1 MPEYLA
7 PGVYVEEIDTGS
19 KPIEG
24 VSTSTCGV
32 VGVAERGPT
41 DVPILITSVGD
52 FTRTFGGL
60 LRADGYGEHRFL
72 PHAVAGFFTNGGK
85 RVYVT
90 RVLDAAASRAAT
102 SLFYAGP
109 TAPVPSVLIRPAGE
123 GTGTLANL
131 PELLAVPGAGLAA
144 GDWVRVG
151 DGSDA
156 EYRQVAAAPTPNTV
170 MVPLALP
177 LVRSHPAG
185 EPAKEYARVAD
196 LTFTLPADVDA
207 GAGMVTLQGAHD
219 NFTNLPAGA
228 FLEFG
233 APGNAEYRM
242 VRELTAVTVVNA
254 TDSTALVR
262 LDAGLTLPHP
272 STDPV
277 ASIDLGAVAVKTA
290 AVDLATAGSATVC
303 VDDTQSAFSN
313 RSHLVIVGAA
323 DTAEL
328 VRIGELDHVDVA
340 PTTGGYSAGTL
351 VEAVQPAADRTLS
364 AKVEIDGSELVLQPG
379 ETAGLVPGQ
388 RVTVDPAGSDT
399 FTISSIDAATNK
411 LTVTPPAAA
420 AHAVSAAVVPRAAL
434 STAAAT
440 AGGAVLALDDRM
452 GIAEGGLL
460 RIGTGGAGDQVVT
473 VLALPALTGV
483 APDPGTVVV
492 DPPLAQGWPTG
503 TPVSQLGAVSP
514 VAGRQACALALSA
527 AAGDGGLLLS
537 DGNGFVQHDL
547 LRLTT
552 AGDVF
557 YVTVTSLTATPVT
570 LAKVPLQTA
579 LARSHPAGSVLVERT
594 PLIDIQA
601 LDAGSWGNRLR
612 ISVQDETPGLVT
624 STLATMVN
632 ATTIRLA
639 SASGVEAGTVLEFTD
654 PATGA
659 VLGDPVKVSSIN
671 RSAQNTITLAGTGLS
686 AAQQVIGAGVR
697 SREFSIT
704 VRLLRQ
710 PDPNVPSRD
719 SQVIDQETYRN
730 LSLDPRHSNYVEKAI
745 GSITGPLRKSD
756 HRPEGASL
764 YVRVADLASTDAVRQ
779 SVRLGPETLV
789 DMLPDGRRTPALL
802 RLETT
807 LGDDSIGTISDDTYI
822 GSDSADPEQRTGLQS
837 LQNVEEI
844 SLVAVPGRVSA
855 RLQQAVIDHCELLR
869 YRFAVLDTTPEPN
882 DTISDAQ
889 SQRGQFDT
897 EYAALYYPWLSIPDP
912 FPTNLADIH
921 DYAIPPAG
929 HVLGVYA
936 RTDIDRG
943 VHKAPAN
950 EVVNGITGLRRRL
963 NKSEQDILNPYPV
976 NVNVI
981 RDFRDNNRGIR
992 VYGARVITSDPDWKY
1007 VNVRRLM
1014 IFIEASLDRGLQW
1027 VVFEPNADPLWAR
1040 VRRVIANF
1048 LTTVWR
1054 GGGLEGTKPEEA
1066 FFVKCDRTTM
1076 TQTDIDNGRLIVVIG
1091 VAPVKPAEF
1100 VIVRIGLWTAHADN

>member
-60 LRADGYGEHRFL
+60 LRADDYGEHRFL
-72 PHAVAGFFTNGGK
+72 PHAIEGFFTNGGK
-85 RVYVT
+85 RVYAV
-90 RVLDAAASRAAT
+90 RVVDAAASRAAT
-102 SLFYAGP
+102 SLFYPGTA
-109 TAPVPSVLIRPAGE
+109 APVPSVLVRPAGE
-123 GTGTLANL
+123 GTGTAANL
-131 PELLAVPGAGLAA
+131 PELLALPGSGLAP

-151 DGSDA
+151 DGSGA
-156 EYRQVAAAPTPNTV
+156 EYRQVAAAPTANTT

-177 LVRSHPAG
+177 LARSHPAG
-185 EPAKEYARVAD
+185 EPVEEYVRAVT
-196 LTFTLPADVDA
+196 LGFTLPADVAA
-207 GAGMVTLQGAHD
+207 GAELITVQGAHAD
-219 NFTNLPAGA
+219 VAALSAGDC
-228 FLEFG
+228 LEFG
-233 APGNAEYRM
+233 AAPTAEYRT
-242 VRELTAVTVVNA
+242 VRETTATTVVSPADSTTQVRIDSGVVLSHPGSDAVSRVDLSAGAVT
-254 TDSTALVR
+254 
-262 LDAGLTLPHP
+262 
-272 STDPV
+272 
-277 ASIDLGAVAVKTA
+277 TA
-290 AVDLATAGSATVC
+290 AVGLATGGSATVF
-303 VDDTQSAFSN
+303 VDDTQGAFTD
-313 RSHLVIVGAA
+313 RTHLVRVGTPA
-323 DTAEL
+323 TAE
-328 VRIGELDHVDVA
+328 VGRIGELDKFEVA
-340 PTTGGYSAGTL
+340 PATGGYDAGTL
-351 VEAVQPAADRTLS
+351 VQAVQPAADRTLT
-364 AKVEIDGSELVLQPG
+364 ANVAIGDTTLTLQAG
-379 ETAGLVPGQ
+379 ETAGLVTGQ
-388 RVTVDPAGSDT
+388 RVVLDPAGSPET
-399 FTISSIDAATNK
+399 LTITSIDAGADT
-411 LTVTPPAAA
+411 LTLTPAAA
-420 AHAVSAAVVPRAAL
+420 AAHTAPAAVVPRDSL
-434 STAAAT
+434 TTAVTT
-440 AGGAVLALDDRM
+440 AGGAVAALDDRI
-452 GIAEGGLL
+452 GIGEDSVL
-460 RIGTGGAGDQVVT
+460 RIGAGTGAQIVT
-473 VLALPALTGV
+473 VVSLPALSGV

-492 DPPLAQGWPTG
+492 SPSLTQGRPAGAAVTR
-503 TPVSQLGAVSP
+503 LGAVTA
-514 VAGRQACALALSA
+514 VAGRQACVLALPA
-527 AAGDGGLLLS
+527 PAGDGSLLLS
-537 DGNGFVQHDL
+537 DGDGFAAGDL

-552 AGDVF
+552 AAEVS
-557 YVTVTSLTATPVT
+557 YVAVTAAPAAPAAPVQ
-570 LAKVPLQTA
+570 VPLQTA
-579 LARSHPAGSVLVERT
+579 LARAHPAGSMLVERT

-639 SASGVEAGTVLEFTD
+639 SASGVEAGTVLELTD
-654 PATGA
+654 PATGT

-671 RSAQNTITLAGTGLS
+671 RSAQNAITLAGSGLS

-697 SREFSIT
+697 SREFGIT

-719 SQVIDQETYRN
+719 SQVIDLEAYRN
-730 LSLDPRHSNYVEKAI
+730 VSLDPRHSNYVEKAI

-756 HRPEGASL
+756 HRPEGTSL
-764 YVRVADLASTDAVRQ
+764 YLRVADVATTDAVRQ

-789 DMLPDGRRTPALL
+789 DVLPDGRVQPALL

-807 LGDDSIGTISDDTYI
+807 PGDDSIGTISDDTYI
-822 GSDSADPEQRTGLQS
+822 GADNADPEQRTGLQS
-837 LQNVEEI
+837 LRNVDEI
-844 SLVAVPGRVSA
+844 SLVAIPGRVSA

-869 YRFAVLDTTPEPN
+869 YRFAVLDTTPEPD

-889 SQRGQFDT
+889 SQRAQFDT

-950 EVVNGITGLRRRL
+950 EVVGGITGLRRSL
-963 NKSEQDILNPYPV
+963 NKAEQDILNPYPV

-1007 VNVRRLM
+1007 VNVRRLL

-1054 GGGLEGTKPEEA
+1054 SGALEGTKVEEA

>member
-24 VSTSTCGV
+24 VSTSTCGM

-41 DVPILITSVGD
+41 DVPVLVTSVGD
-52 FTRTFGGL
+52 FTRSFGGL
-60 LRADGYGEHRFL
+60 LRADDYGEHRFL

-85 RVYVT
+85 RVYVV
-90 RVLDAAASRAAT
+90 RVVDAAASRAAT
-102 SLFYAGP
+102 SLFYPGTA
-109 TAPVPSVLIRPAGE
+109 APVPSVLIRPAGE
-123 GTGTLANL
+123 GTGTSANL
-131 PELLAVPGAGLAA
+131 PELLALPASGLAA

-156 EYRQVAAAPTPNTV
+156 EYRQVAAAPGNNDV

-177 LVRSHPAG
+177 LTRSHPAG
-185 EPAKEYARVAD
+185 EQVEEFARATD
-196 LTFTLPADVDA
+196 LAFTLAADA
-207 GAGMVTLQGAHD
+207 ASGAELVTLQGAHAD
-219 NFTNLPAGA
+219 VAALAAGDC
-228 FLEFG
+228 LEFG
-233 APGNAEYRM
+233 MALTAEYRM
-242 VRELTAVTVVNA
+242 VRETTAITVVSA
-254 TDSTALVR
+254 ADSTVQVR
-262 LDAGLTLPHP
+262 IDAGLVLPHA
-272 STDPV
+272 STDAV
-277 ASIDLGAVAVKTA
+277 SRVDLSAVPPPPYST
-290 AVDLATAGSATVC
+290 VDLATGGSATLF
-303 VDDTQSAFSN
+303 VDDTHGALTD
-313 RSHLVIVGAA
+313 RTHLVRIGTGA
-323 DTAEL
+323 TAE
-328 VRIGELDHVDVA
+328 VGRIGELDRVEVA
-340 PTTGGYSAGTL
+340 PATGGYPAGTL
-351 VEAVQPAADRTLS
+351 VRAVQPPPDRTL
-364 AKVEIDGSELVLQPG
+364 AANAAAADTTLTLQAG

-388 RVTVDPAGSDT
+388 RIVVDPAGAPET
-399 FTISSIDAATNK
+399 VTIASVDAAANT
-411 LTVTPPAAA
+411 LTVSPALAGAHAAPALVLPRSALTTSAAA
-420 AHAVSAAVVPRAAL
+420 AGGSVV
-434 STAAAT
+434 
-440 AGGAVLALDDRM
+440 ALDDRM
-452 GIAEGGLL
+452 GIGEGSVV
-460 RIGTGGAGDQVVT
+460 RVGAGAGAQLVT
-473 VLALPALTGV
+473 VVALPALAGV
-483 APDPGTVVV
+483 APDAGTLVVT
-492 DPPLAQGWPTG
+492 PALSQGWPTG
-503 TPVSQLGAVSP
+503 TPITPLGALTP
-514 VAGRQACALALSA
+514 VAGRQACVLALPTPP
-527 AAGDGGLLLS
+527 GDDGLLLS
-537 DGNGFVQHDL
+537 DGSGFALQDIL
-547 LRLTT
+547 QLRT
-552 AGDVF
+552 AADVS
-557 YVTVTSLTATPVT
+557 YVVVTAAAAAAAPQ
-570 LAKVPLQTA
+570 KVPLLTA
-579 LARSHPAGSVLVERT
+579 LARAHPSGSVLVERT
-594 PLIDIQA
+594 PLIDVQA

-639 SASGVEAGTVLEFTD
+639 SASGVEAGTVLEITD
-654 PATGA
+654 PTGA

-686 AAQQVIGAGVR
+686 AAQQVIGGGVR

-704 VRLLRQ
+704 VQLLRQ

-719 SQVIDQETYRN
+719 SQVIDLESYRN

-745 GSITGPLRKSD
+745 GSITGPLRTSD

-764 YVRVADLASTDAVRQ
+764 YVRVADVATTDAVRQ

-789 DMLPDGRRTPALL
+789 DILPDGRSRPALQ

-822 GSDSADPEQRTGLQS
+822 GADNADPARRTGLQS
-837 LQNVEEI
+837 LQNVDEI

-869 YRFAVLDTTPEPN
+869 YRFAVLDTVPEPH

-912 FPTNLADIH
+912 FPANLTDVH

-950 EVVNGITGLRRRL
+950 EVVSGITGLRRSL
-963 NKSEQDILNPYPV
+963 NKAEQDILNPYPV

-1007 VNVRRLM
+1007 VNVRRLL

-1027 VVFEPNADPLWAR
+1027 VVFEPNSDPLWAR

-1054 GGGLEGTKPEEA
+1054 SGALEGTKPEEA

-1076 TQTDIDNGRLIVVIG
+1076 TQTDIDNGRLIVVVG

>member
-102 SLFYAGP
+102 SLFYPGT
-109 TAPVPSVLIRPAGE
+109 TAPVASVLIRPAGE
-123 GTGTLANL
+123 GTGTSANL
-131 PELLAVPGAGLAA
+131 PELFALPGSGLAT

-170 MVPLALP
+170 MVPLALS
-177 LVRSHPAG
+177 LNRSHPAG
-185 EPAKEYARVAD
+185 EPAEEYVRVVD
-196 LTFTLPADVDA
+196 LAFTLPTDVDA
-207 GAGMVTLQGAHD
+207 GSELLSLQGAHAD
-219 NFTNLPAGA
+219 VAALSAGDV
-228 FLEFG
+228 LEFG
-233 APGNAEYRM
+233 APATAEYRT
-242 VRELTAVTVVNA
+242 VRETTAVTVVSA

-262 LDAGLTLPHP
+262 LDSGSALPHP
-272 STDPV
+272 STDAV
-277 ASIDLGAVAVKTA
+277 SRLDLSAGAVTTA
-290 AVDLATAGSATVC
+290 TVDLATSGSATVF
-303 VDDTQSAFSN
+303 VDDTQGAFTD
-313 RSHLVIVGAA
+313 RTHLVRVGAPA
-323 DTAEL
+323 SAEIA
-328 VRIGELDHVDVA
+328 RIGELDELQVTPA
-340 PTTGGYSAGTL
+340 TGGYVAGTL
-351 VEAVQPAADRTLS
+351 VEAVQPSADRTLS
-364 AKVEIDGSELVLQPG
+364 ANVAAGDTSLTLQTG
-379 ETAGLVPGQ
+379 ETAGLVVGQ
-388 RVTVDPAGSDT
+388 RVVLDPAGSPET
-399 FTISSIDAATNK
+399 LTIAAVDATTET

-420 AHAVSAAVVPRAAL
+420 AHSAPAAVLPRAAVT
-434 STAAAT
+434 TATVA
-440 AGGAVLALDDRM
+440 AGGAVLAVDDRM
-452 GIAEGGLL
+452 GVGEGDVL
-460 RIGTGGAGDQVVT
+460 RVGAGANTQTVT

-492 DPPLAQGWPTG
+492 TPPLAQASPTG

-514 VAGRQACALALSA
+514 VVGRQACALALSA

-557 YVTVTSLTATPVT
+557 YVTVTSPTATPVT
-570 LAKVPLQTA
+570 PAKVPLQTA

-612 ISVQDETPGLVT
+612 VSVQDETPGLVT

-639 SASGVEAGTVLEFTD
+639 SASGVEAGTVLELTD

-659 VLGDPVKVSSIN
+659 VLGDPVKVSNIN

-764 YVRVADLASTDAVRQ
+764 YVRVADLATTDAVRQ

-789 DMLPDGRRTPALL
+789 DVLPDGRRMPALL

-822 GSDSADPEQRTGLQS
+822 GSDSTDPEQRTGLQS

-950 EVVNGITGLRRRL
+950 EVVNGITGLRRKL

-981 RDFRDNNRGIR
+981 RDFRDDNRGIR

-1054 GGGLEGTKPEEA
+1054 GGALEGTKPEEA